1 MIRPPPTLT
10 SGHPITVATR
20 ERTYSAVCCRFMP
33 SAGTVW
39 FLSIANSSSANNPCT
54 NGSSFNGRVTDE
66 YRTGTPS

>member
-1 MIRPPPTLT
+1 
-10 SGHPITVATR
+10 
-20 ERTYSAVCCRFMP
+20 MP